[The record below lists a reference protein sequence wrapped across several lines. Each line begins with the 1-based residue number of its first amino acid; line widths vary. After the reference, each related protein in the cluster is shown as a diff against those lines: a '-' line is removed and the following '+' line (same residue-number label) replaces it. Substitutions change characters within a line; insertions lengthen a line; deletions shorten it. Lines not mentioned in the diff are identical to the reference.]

1 MKQKQIKVGGWMTD
15 DGKYEFYSLDEI
27 LSGRLYQYCWRIVNQ
42 YYYVSESN
50 DTLWDFKE
58 HPTHL
63 SELLWLFMFGSK
75 KDIREY
81 NDHITGLDDMDFNV
95 VDTTAIEFAEQL
107 RRNKK

>member
-1 MKQKQIKVGGWMTD
+1 
-15 DGKYEFYSLDEI
+15 
-27 LSGRLYQYCWRIVNQ
+27 
-42 YYYVSESN
+42 
-50 DTLWDFKE
+50 
-58 HPTHL
+58 
-63 SELLWLFMFGSK
+63 MFGSK